1 MCGCRIGYET
11 PKGAT
16 HDRRP
21 LSGGLLSSSQK
32 VGEGH
37 LEIFKLLG
45 RIAISGADEA
55 KNEIDETTEHAER
68 KSSKLLSTMGK
79 IGAAAVAAGGAAVV
93 AVGKQALTAY
103 ADYEQLVGGVDT
115 LFKDS
120 SAKVQEYAANAY
132 KTAGLSANEYMETV
146 TGFSASLLQS
156 LGGDTEAAAKMADVA
171 ITDMSDNAN
180 KMGTDMASI
189 QNAYQGFAKQNYT
202 MLDNLK
208 LGYGGTKEEMQRLL
222 EDAEKLSGIKYDIS
236 SFADI
241 AEAIHVVQTE
251 MGITGTTAKEA
262 STTIQGSVNSMKG
275 AWKNMLVGIADENA
289 DFKSLTGDFVDSL
302 VTVGENIIPRV
313 KIIIQGVTQLV
324 SQASQTIVPL
334 VVQTLL
340 ENLPGIIAAG
350 MDLVVALVNGILDNS
365 NLLISAAVQCVEV
378 ILQKIIENLP
388 AILGGGVQLLLALAN
403 GIVGAIPTLI
413 GMLPQVI
420 TAIITVLTDNLP
432 LIIESGIQ
440 IIIALAGGLIE
451 AIPELVSHIP
461 EIVTAIVQGFTN
473 AASRFLEIGKN
484 IVRGVWEGIKSMGK
498 WIGDKVSGFFSGIV
512 DGAKNLL
519 GIHSPSKVFAGI
531 GKYMAEG
538 LGEGWDDEFSA
549 VSKRINSGLS
559 FNAGKLAYAGAGT
572 QDNAVGVSSGG
583 ITIVQNIS
591 AVPQTPIQIAA
602 ATEAYFE
609 QARWAL

>member
-1 MCGCRIGYET
+1 MPR
-11 PKGAT
+11 GAT

>member
-1 MCGCRIGYET
+1 MPR
-11 PKGAT
+11 GAT

-68 KSSKLLSTMGK
+68 KSSKLLSKMGK

-180 KMGTDMASI
+180 KMGTDMVMI

-313 KIIIQGVTQLV
+313 KIIIQGITQLV

-559 FNAGKLAYAGAGT
+559 FNAGKLAYAWAGT

>member
-1 MCGCRIGYET
+1 M
-11 PKGAT
+11 
-16 HDRRP
+16 
-21 LSGGLLSSSQK
+21 
-32 VGEGH
+32 
-37 LEIFKLLG
+37 EIFKLLG
-45 RIAISGADEA
+45 KIAISGADEA
-55 KNEIDETTEHAER
+55 KNEINETTEHAER
-68 KSSKLLSTMGK
+68 KGSKLLSTMGK
-79 IGAAAVAAGGAAVV
+79 IGAAAIAAGATAVA
-93 AVGKQALTAY
+93 AVGKQALSAY
-103 ADYEQLVGGVDT
+103 ADYEQLVGGVETLFGARGAKSVEEYAKLVGKSVGEVKDEYDT
-115 LFKDS
+115 LKLAEETMMAQAEQAWKYQGMS
-120 SAKVQEYAANAY
+120 V
-132 KTAGLSANEYMETV
+132 NEYMETA
-146 TGFSASLLQS
+146 TSF
-156 LGGDTEAAAKMADVA
+156 AAALTSSCEDAVTAAELADVA
-171 ITDMSDNAN
+171 IGDMSDNAN
-180 KMGTDMASI
+180 KMGSDITSI

-208 LGYGGTKEEMQRLL
+208 LGYGGTKEEMERLIS
-222 EDAEKLSGIKYDIS
+222 DANKLREAQGLAGDLTIDKYSDVV
-236 SFADI
+236 
-241 AEAIHVVQTE
+241 EAIHMVQVE
-251 MGITGTTAKEA
+251 MGIYGTTTSEA
-262 STTIQGSVNSMKG
+262 ASTIQGSISMMKG
-275 AWKNMLVGIADENA
+275 AWKNLLVGIADENA

-313 KIIIQGVTQLV
+313 KIIIQGITQLV